1 MPQRSILP
9 ASVPLALATLGLA
22 AASPTASAQ
31 VTVRAVAL
39 NDIDC
44 VPNGGSPIAAGTDI
58 SAGYAI
64 SGATLLDCGAGFAL
78 TRSAASSFSTSRQG
92 NVVTMMLQ
100 QSASATSNALGGCY
114 GAASA
119 GTSRIRVTLSS
130 PTPVTGSLLARA
142 EGTSRFANDL
152 ALGVL
157 QITGPGSPT
166 TLAQFD
172 VSGFLG
178 SSERPI
184 TVGPAGVTIEFGGR
198 VDSWSRFMNTR
209 FPQDQSLVLQFVEG
223 AFARLEP
230 SGTPCGPDLSSHLDI
245 VLRNGAPTPVLY
257 FDVAN
262 SPQWPGAQFVLG
274 ISDPSVP
281 IPPTNCLLRTDIL
294 IALPTSVDNAGAAS
308 WIQEIPPS
316 VFGARFR
323 VQYLVGRVAPAGF
336 QEWQTSQA
344 YQVWLR

>member
-1 MPQRSILP
+1 MLQRPS
-9 ASVPLALATLGLA
+9 LA
-22 AASPTASAQ
+22 ASLPLVLVALGVAVASSTASAQ

-39 NDIDC
+39 DTINC
-44 VPNGGSPIAAGTDI
+44 SPNSGSPIASGTDI

-64 SGATLLDCGAGFAL
+64 SGSTFTDCGLGL
-78 TRSAASSFSTSRQG
+78 SLSRSAASTFSTSRQG
-92 NVVTMMLQ
+92 NVITVTLQ
-100 QSASATSNALGGCY
+100 QSANASGNAWGCS
-114 GAASA
+114 GSASA
-119 GTSRIRVTLSS
+119 GAARIQVTLSS
-130 PTPVTGSLLARA
+130 PTAVTGSLIARA
-142 EGTSRFANDL
+142 EGTSLFANDP

-157 QITGPGSPT
+157 ELTGPGSPT

-172 VSGFLG
+172 THGFLG
-178 SSERPI
+178 TSERPI
-184 TVGPAGVTIEFGGR
+184 TVGPAGVMIEFGGR
-198 VDSWSRFMNTR
+198 VDSSAGFLSTR
-209 FPQDQSLVLQFVEG
+209 PPQDQSLVLQFVEG

-230 SGTPCGPDLSSHLDI
+230 SGDPCGPELSTHLDI
-245 VLRNGAPTPVLY
+245 LLRNGSPTPVLH
-257 FDVAN
+257 FDVAH

-294 IALPTSVDNAGAAS
+294 IALPTGVDNSGAAS

-316 VFGARFR
+316 VYGARFR

-344 YQVWLR
+344 YQIWLR